1 MLLQV
6 PAVTPNAQAPAAA
19 PNPLLSFLP
28 LIIILFIFY
37 FMIIMPQ
44 QKKQR
49 KHQEM
54 LDALKAGDQVVT
66 IGGLHG
72 KIVEV
77 KVDVVILEVGTSN
90 RLPIRVNR
98 SAIAGKA

>member
-1 MLLQV
+1 M
-6 PAVTPNAQAPAAA
+6 PPQAPAAA
-19 PNPLLSFLP
+19 PNPLFSFLP
-28 LIIILFIFY
+28 LVIILFIFY

-54 LDALKAGDQVVT
+54 LDSLKSGDQVVT

-72 KIVEV
+72 KIAEV
-77 KVDVVILEVGTSN
+77 KVDVVILEVGTANSIK
-90 RLPIRVNR
+90 IRVNR
-98 SAIAGKA
+98 SAIAGKV